1 MGHPTLIGDMAQFRL
16 KETIETNILMWT
28 NSHFPA
34 AMRSLNHSTRAKA
47 IEIANQ
53 LVEQGQPNQQCV
65 VAVSIK
71 EARQWA
77 RCGRVDTDVLI
88 NQIRPFA

>member
-1 MGHPTLIGDMAQFRL
+1 
-16 KETIETNILMWT
+16 MWT
-28 NSHFPA
+28 PTHFPA

-53 LVEQGQPNQQCV
+53 LLEQGQLDQQRV
-65 VAVSIK
+65 VAVSVD
-71 EARQWA
+71 EARRWA
-77 RCGRVDTDVLI
+77 RCSHVETEVVA